1 MADHEGGRRDAV
13 DGAAGGEDKTEEA
26 FEETAGFFDSH
37 LGR

>member
-1 MADHEGGRRDAV
+1 MADHEGSRRDAV
-13 DGAAGGEDKTEEA
+13 DGATGGENKTKKA